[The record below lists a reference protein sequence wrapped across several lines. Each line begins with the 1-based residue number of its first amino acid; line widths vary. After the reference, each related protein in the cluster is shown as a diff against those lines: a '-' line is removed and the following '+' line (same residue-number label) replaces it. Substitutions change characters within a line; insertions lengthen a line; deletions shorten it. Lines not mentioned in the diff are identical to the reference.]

1 MIWALLPSPSSVCCS
16 PEYKRI
22 YLMEIHGSLDM
33 RGNLLKQIR
42 LEMENGFPVDPQ
54 PGRILFREQDRTVY
68 VCVEL
73 DGGIPLWVPMA
84 QVKDMF
90 RHTQSEA
97 ALEWTVP
104 HGLNMNP
111 ALVQV
116 FNSAGEVVI
125 PDKIICND
133 PNSAIVRFLTPTTG
147 FAIVLRGEMFGTPA
161 QNVSYRQDFTSS
173 TTWVVNHGLGYNPD
187 IKVYVGNYMVQPSSI
202 VFDNTNQATVTF
214 ATAQAGF
221 VTCS

>member
-1 MIWALLPSPSSVCCS
+1 
-16 PEYKRI
+16 
-22 YLMEIHGSLDM
+22 MEVHGSLDM

-73 DGGIPLWVPMA
+73 QEGLPLWVPMA

-90 RHTQSEA
+90 RHTQGEA

-111 ALVQV
+111 AFVQV
-116 FNSAGEVVI
+116 FNAAGEVVI
-125 PDKIICND
+125 PDKIICDD
-133 PNSAIVRFLTPTTG
+133 PNSATVRFAVPTAG

-161 QNVSYRQDFTSS
+161 QHVAYRQEFEDSD
-173 TTWVVNHGLGYNPD
+173 TWSVVHGLGYNPD
-187 IKVYVGNYMVQPSSI
+187 IRVYVGDFLVQPSSI
-202 VFDNTNQATVTF
+202 VYDDTNQATVTF
-214 ATAQAGF
+214 ATPQSGF
-221 VTCS
+221 VTCA